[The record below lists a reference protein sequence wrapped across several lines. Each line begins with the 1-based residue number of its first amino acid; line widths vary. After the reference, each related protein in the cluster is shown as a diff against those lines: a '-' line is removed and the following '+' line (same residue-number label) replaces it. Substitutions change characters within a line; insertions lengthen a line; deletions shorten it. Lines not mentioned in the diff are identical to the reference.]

1 MYDQTEET
9 LLKSQIKKFE
19 RTLQSQE
26 QYIKYLY
33 GIISGYESEI
43 EELRQKNAE
52 LRIKLK
58 NALEAVSLK
67 EEGLQALERQLIEVD
82 TLNIQLKARIK
93 ELAGRQ
99 QKNMAANPHNPHN
112 LHNPIREILNHREV
126 IAYSIADIRVCLDRD
141 NIPVTPHIDNLFIT
155 ANNSLD
161 AIIRHADELQNIIE
175 DKNNNEVRL
184 EGCWMM
190 HLTVKNILGKN
201 LIIHV
206 PLY

>member
-33 GIISGYESEI
+33 GVIEGHESEI

-93 ELAGRQ
+93 ELANR
-99 QKNMAANPHNPHN
+99 
-112 LHNPIREILNHREV
+112 
-126 IAYSIADIRVCLDRD
+126 
-141 NIPVTPHIDNLFIT
+141 
-155 ANNSLD
+155 
-161 AIIRHADELQNIIE
+161 
-175 DKNNNEVRL
+175 
-184 EGCWMM
+184 
-190 HLTVKNILGKN
+190 
-201 LIIHV
+201 
-206 PLY
+206 